1 MIAGAF
7 ARADAKRSL
16 IRLAPTP
23 TYISSNSLP
32 LIKKKGTPASPAT
45 ARASVVFPV
54 PGGPV
59 SRTPFGSLPPRLVN
73 FAGSLRN
80 ITTSSRSSFASSTP
94 LTSLNLT
101 GGPVGV
107 DLTSPWAGIDFKTP
121 VVSSII
127 ETRKNTKNAV
137 SPKDIT
143 NLIHLSSVEDGPGR
157 RQFCTIRKLQ
167 TFIHNNMDR
176 ISFHASERLSR
187 RFLRAWVPRK
197 IETRLSYWKRGW

>member
-32 LIKKKGTPASPAT
+32 LIKKNGTPASPAT
-45 ARASVVFPV
+45 ALASIVFPV

-59 SRTPFGSLPPRLVN
+59 SSTPFGSLPPKLVN
-73 FAGSLRN
+73 LAGSLRN

-107 DLTSPWAGIDFKTP
+107 DFTSPWAGIDFKTP
-121 VVSSII
+121 VVSSMI
-127 ETRKNTKNAV
+127 ETRKKTKNAV

-143 NLIHLSSVEDGPGR
+143 NLIHLSRVEDGPTQC
-157 RQFCTIRKLQ
+157 QFYTKRKVP
-167 TFIHNNMDR
+167 TFIHYNMDR
-176 ISFHASERLSR
+176 IAFHASERLSC
-187 RFLRAWVPRK
+187 RFLRARIPRK
-197 IETRLSYWKRGW
+197 IETRLSSWKRRW